1 MLTCR
6 DVTELATDYQE
17 GALSLG
23 RRLEVRLHVLMCRF
37 CRRYLAQMRTVADA
51 LRRLPPE
58 GPPTA
63 VNERL
68 AAAFREA
75 SRPTGKPKAGG
86 FERS

>member
-17 GALSLG
+17 GALSLR
-23 RRLEVRLHVLMCRF
+23 RRLEVRLHLLICRF

-51 LRRLPPE
+51 LHRLPPE
-58 GPPTA
+58 GPPEA
-63 VNERL
+63 VSDRL

-75 SRPTGKPKAGG
+75 SRPTDKPKVGG
-86 FERS
+86 SEQS

>member
-6 DVTELATDYQE
+6 NVTELATDYQE
-17 GALSLG
+17 GALSLR
-23 RRLEVRLHVLMCRF
+23 RRLEVRLHLLMCRF

-58 GPPTA
+58 GPPEA
-63 VNERL
+63 VGDRL

-75 SRPTGKPKAGG
+75 SRSADKPKVGG
-86 FERS
+86 PERS